1 VTWQFGTH
9 KITTDENGVY
19 QEESRSWSYNFSMPL
34 SAEFKRHLHDVMVEV
49 AESLSD
55 SQAKY
60 KAELIGKARTTHNG
74 GATPIAYKDAALHAL
89 RTRFE
94 KTVERYFQ
102 ALSEWGIRMGDD
114 EEREMLTHIYALTSG
129 PNKLHFPPGLRLP
142 NESAYQG
149 DYARSRERLVHEL
162 QLSAKNKLREIKMR
176 GLLEAQDNL
185 RGAQSRQE
193 LQPSIVNHHYTV
205 TGPNARVN
213 VGSTDNSSN
222 VLGAD
227 KAAPSSSSSKRQG
240 LSFSDGLAIVLFCL
254 SGVMAL
260 VLVWLEKTPVWGGVT
275 VGSMALLIVYPVLHV
290 CRTRVQRTLA
300 LVAVWALIAFFGWKI
315 WPHSSPREGVYTLAP
330 GAILVPGKYPHN
342 ENVEP
347 KPKQKST
354 VTPDKQERGGEL
366 GQSATVADGVRALLR
381 EELQVDESKI
391 KPQSDLIL
399 DLGATPLDVSE
410 IVMGLETSYDIKI
423 KSSEA
428 RNLKSVQDLIDCV
441 EKKTAGTPTPRRRL
455 LHPIQ

>member
-1 VTWQFGTH
+1 
-9 KITTDENGVY
+9 
-19 QEESRSWSYNFSMPL
+19 MPL
-34 SAEFKRHLHDVMVEV
+34 STEFKRHLHDVMVEV

-60 KAELIGKARTTHNG
+60 KAELIGKARAIHNV

-129 PNKLHFPPGLRLP
+129 PNQLHFPPALRLP

-176 GLLEAQDNL
+176 GLLKAQDELREAQ
-185 RGAQSRQE
+185 RRQE
-193 LQPSIVNHHYTV
+193 LQPSIVNHHYTA
-205 TGPNARVN
+205 TGPNARVT
-213 VGSTDNSSN
+213 VGSIDNSLN
-222 VLGAD
+222 VHGAD
-227 KAAPSSSSSKRQG
+227 KASSSSLSKRQG
-240 LSFSDGLAIVLFCL
+240 LSFSDGLAIALFCL
-254 SGVMAL
+254 SGVIAL
-260 VLVWLEKTPVWGGVT
+260 ALVWLEKTPVWGGVT
-275 VGSMALLIVYPVLHV
+275 VGGMALLIVYPVLHV
-290 CRTRVQRTLA
+290 CRTWVQRTLA
-300 LVAVWALIAFFGWKI
+300 LVAVWALIALFGWKI
-315 WPHSSPREGVYTLAP
+315 WPRPSPKEGVSTLAP
-330 GAILVPGKYPHN
+330 GAILVTGKYPHSGN
-342 ENVEP
+342 EEP
-347 KPKQKST
+347 KPKQRSKAM
-354 VTPDKQERGGEL
+354 PDKQERGGAL
-366 GQSATVADGVRALLR
+366 GQSATVADGVRAMLR

-391 KPQSDLIL
+391 KPQSDLVL

-423 KSSEA
+423 ESSEA

-441 EKKTAGTPTPRRRL
+441 EKKTAETPTSRRRI